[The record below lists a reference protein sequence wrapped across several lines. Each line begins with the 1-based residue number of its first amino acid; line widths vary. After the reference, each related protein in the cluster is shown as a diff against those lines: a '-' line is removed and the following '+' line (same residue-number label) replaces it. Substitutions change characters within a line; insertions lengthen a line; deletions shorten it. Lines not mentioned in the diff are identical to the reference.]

1 MTTPVLQM
9 REAAFGYG
17 ATQVIADV
25 TLTIDPGEV
34 VAILGPN
41 GAGKSTLVK
50 GLVGLTDQLAGSVHV
65 LGSDLAELEPG
76 RIGYVPQRHTLATS
90 VRATVAEIVA
100 IGRLRFRTWWRPWR
114 RDAEGDRQAVARVL
128 DLVGLGDR
136 AGSDVAQLSGGQQR
150 RVLIA
155 RALASSPDLLIMDE
169 PTAGVDTANQI
180 VLARVLE
187 KLATAGTTQL
197 IVTHELDALA
207 EVITRVIVVD
217 DGHITFD
224 GAPDDYA
231 TQGLS
236 HGGHHHDH
244 SPAGGSARRRPHFDA
259 GPLDLRGDHHD

>member
-1 MTTPVLQM
+1 MTAPVLDM
-9 REAAFGYG
+9 RDASFGYG
-17 ATQVIADV
+17 ATPVVCDV
-25 TLTIDPGEV
+25 TVRVEAGEV

-50 GLVGLTDQLAGSVHV
+50 GLVGLTDQLAGTVRV
-65 LGSDLAELEPG
+65 LGSDLADLERG

-100 IGRLRFRTWWRPWR
+100 IGRLRFRIWWQPWR